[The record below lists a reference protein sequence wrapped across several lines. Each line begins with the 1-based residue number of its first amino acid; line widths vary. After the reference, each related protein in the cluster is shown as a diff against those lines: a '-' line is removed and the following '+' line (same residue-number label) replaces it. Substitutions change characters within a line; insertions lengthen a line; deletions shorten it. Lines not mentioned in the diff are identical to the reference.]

1 MAAPLDPAVTR
12 ARIVDAAMVLF
23 AARGYD
29 GVSTRD
35 LGKRAEVNIATLNY
49 HFGGK
54 QRLYTAVVDEVY
66 RRVRAELSGTLR
78 PPETADPRWRG
89 TAVPRRAVAGGLEP
103 SQGSKQED
111 PRAGL
116 REIVARFYGA
126 LRRER
131 DGVRL
136 ILREVLDN
144 GRLSND
150 LEQAH
155 VLPNLDEAE
164 LAFAAMLGTSRGNAR
179 KALVAASFLASRFVV
194 HDDAALA
201 RSLGVAT
208 TEEAEALAVD
218 TLTDAIAAWLA

>member
-12 ARIVDAAMVLF
+12 ARIVDAAMALF
-23 AARGYD
+23 AERGYD

-54 QRLYTAVVDEVY
+54 QRLYSAVVDEVY
-66 RRVRAELSGTLR
+66 RRVRTELAGTL
-78 PPETADPRWRG
+78 
-89 TAVPRRAVAGGLEP
+89 LP
-103 SQGSKQED
+103 STTPSED
-111 PRAGL
+111 PRARL
-116 REIVARFYGA
+116 RELVARFYAA

-144 GRLSND
+144 GRLSSD

-164 LAFAAMLGTSRGNAR
+164 AAFAAMLGTTRANAR

-208 TEEAEALAVD
+208 PSEAEALAVD
-218 TLTDAIAAWLA
+218 TLTDAIAAWLE